1 MDAFQY
7 GVFKLGQI
15 WTLADQDGARLGFP
29 SRELAIAALQ
39 AVIAV
44 HRACGASVIVTLQDN
59 AGRLRTLSGPVD
71 DLALNDG
78 AHDSSWGALMDLEP
92 SRNAPTGGRAAHME
106 GG

>member
-78 AHDSSWGALMDLEP
+78 AQESSWGALMDFQP
-92 SRNAPTGGRAAHME
+92 SRIASARGRAAPME
-106 GG
+106 DG